1 MLEKA
6 IQLQVELEHSLE
18 KIGGEAEAIKR
29 CAESLNAIEN
39 SIKELFTYY
48 SSYVF
53 MSTADEIHFFKVS
66 APYFFAK
73 YLYIHKV
80 LEVEIVRRNGTYDN
94 LKRILRKELDAI
106 DLFINCSG
114 DFLANYYTGSTE
126 QDEHIFT
133 RVKNPD
139 NWIRN
144 DYSPD
149 VPRNFSSPSFKV
161 ATLLA
166 NERIR
171 YYIEQAGQDIEKPE
185 IAPEGLSL
193 TDYAWEGATKAAAW
207 ELLNKLAEKKIIYF
221 KGEPADK
228 KKVAEFARL
237 ALNLHFGNIYETDR
251 KNRVR
256 KKDQYPF
263 LRSLLDDS
271 ASTGENSGIG

>member
-1 MLEKA
+1 MVEKA

-18 KIGGEAEAIKR
+18 KIGGEAEPIKR
-29 CAESLNAIEN
+29 CAASLNAIEN
-39 SIKELFTYY
+39 SIKELFNYY
-48 SSYVF
+48 SSSVF
-53 MSTADEIHFFKVS
+53 ISTADEIHFFKVS
-66 APYFFAK
+66 APCFLAK
-73 YLYIHKV
+73 YLYLHKV
-80 LEVEIVRRNGTYDN
+80 LEVEIIRRNGTHDN
-94 LKRILRKELDAI
+94 LKRILKKELDAI
-106 DLFINCSG
+106 DLFINCNG
-114 DFLANYYTGSTE
+114 EFLANYYTGSTE
-126 QDEHIFT
+126 QDDHTFT
-133 RVKNPD
+133 RLKNPD

-149 VPRNFSSPSFKV
+149 IPRNFSSPSFRI

-171 YYIEQAGQDIEKPE
+171 SYIEKVGRDIEKLE
-185 IAPEGLSL
+185 IAPDGFSL

-221 KGEPADK
+221 RGEPADK

-251 KNRVR
+251 KNRIR

-271 ASTGENSGIG
+271 ISTGENSDIR

>member
-1 MLEKA
+1 MVEKA
-6 IQLQVELEHSLE
+6 IQLQVELENRLE
-18 KIGGEAEAIKR
+18 KIDAEAEPIKR
-29 CAESLNAIEN
+29 CAASINAIEN
-39 SIKELFTYY
+39 SIKELFGYY
-48 SSYVF
+48 SSCIF
-53 MSTADEIHFFKVS
+53 TNTTDEIYFFKTG
-66 APYFFAK
+66 APWFLGK
-73 YLYIHKV
+73 YLYIHMV
-80 LEVEIVRRNGTYDN
+80 LEVEITRRNGTLDN
-94 LKRILRKELDAI
+94 LRQFLKKQLDAV
-106 DLFINCSG
+106 DLFVNCNR
-114 DFLANYYTGSTE
+114 DFLANYYTASTV
-126 QDEHIFT
+126 QDEQAFT
-133 RVKNPD
+133 RSKNPD

-149 VPRNFSSPSFKV
+149 IPRNFSSPSFRV

-166 NERIR
+166 NESIR
-171 YYIEQAGQDIEKPE
+171 SYIEKIPRENE
-185 IAPEGLSL
+185 NSRIAPEGFSL

-271 ASTGENSGIG
+271 ISTGENSDIR